1 MAVTEHSPLPTE
13 HYQIMA
19 KIKPFKAVRPAP
31 DKVALVTCRT
41 YDDYSSAE
49 LAAWLDF
56 NPYSFLHVIHPAYAN
71 AQKVSLEKRFKAVA
85 NKYQDFKHDQ
95 ILIEEEHPVFYL
107 YEIQSKGQTFTGIIA
122 GTSVKDYQNNVI
134 KKHEDTLQYRV
145 ELFKDYLHQ
154 TNFNTEPVL
163 ITYPDSVEINTFIAL
178 RKKSK
183 PVYEYSTTN
192 KEKHTLWKIDTQ
204 SEIDWLQ
211 EHFEKIPNLYIADGH
226 HRSAS
231 AELLYEQDKHLGNE
245 NLNYFMS
252 FLIAESN
259 VKIYEFNR
267 LIRDL
272 NGLSKDTFI
281 KKLSEHF
288 VIVAKDQE
296 IWKPQNKFEFGM
308 YLDGSFYALFYK
320 HNNNVISSEDEKSIL
335 DNLDAQILYDKVLFP
350 LLGIED
356 LRNDER
362 IDYIPGKQSISVIK
376 DLIDEGEFEVGFML
390 YPSDINEIKALAD
403 NNLIMPPKSTY
414 IEPKF
419 RSGLVVYEL

>member
-1 MAVTEHSPLPTE
+1 
-13 HYQIMA
+13 MA

-49 LAAWLDF
+49 LAAWLSF

-71 AQKVSLEKRFKAVA
+71 TQKITLDKRFKGVA
-85 NKYQDFKHDQ
+85 HKYQDFKDEE
-95 ILIEEEHPVFYL
+95 ILIHEEQPVFYI
-107 YEIQSKGQTFTGIIA
+107 YEIQSKGHVFTGIIA
-122 GTSVKDYQNNVI
+122 GASIDDYQKGRI

-154 TNFNTEPVL
+154 THFNTEPVL
-163 ITYPDSVEINTFIAL
+163 ITYPDSVAINTFIGL
-178 RKKSK
+178 QKKHD
-183 PVYEYSTTN
+183 PIYAFATPN
-192 KEKHTLWKIDTQ
+192 KEKHTLWKIETQ

-211 EHFEKIPNLYIADGH
+211 EHFENIPNLYVADGH

-231 AELLYEQDKHLGNE
+231 AELLFEQDKHLGNE

-259 VKIYEFNR
+259 VKIYEYNR
-267 LIRDL
+267 IIRDL
-272 NGLSKDTFI
+272 NSLTKDEFI
-281 KKLSEHF
+281 KKLSDHF
-288 VIVAKDQE
+288 IIKPKNQE
-296 IWKPQNKFEFGM
+296 LWKPQNKFEFGM

-320 HNNNVISSEDEKSIL
+320 QNQKVTSVLE
-335 DNLDAQILYDKVLFP
+335 NLDAQILYDTVLNP

-362 IDYIPGKQSISVIK
+362 IDYIPGKQSVSVIK
-376 DLIDEGEFEVGFML
+376 DLVDEGEYEVGFML
-390 YPSDINEIKALAD
+390 YPTNMTEIKTIAD
-403 NNLIMPPKSTY
+403 SNLIMPPKSTY

-419 RSGLVVYEL
+419 RNGLVVYEL

>member
-1 MAVTEHSPLPTE
+1 
-13 HYQIMA
+13 MA

-49 LAAWLDF
+49 LAAWLNF

-163 ITYPDSVEINTFIAL
+163 ITYPDSVEINTFITL
-178 RKKSK
+178 RKQSK

-211 EHFEKIPNLYIADGH
+211 EHFENIPNLYIADGH

-231 AELLYEQDKHLGNE
+231 AELLFEQDKHLGNE

-272 NGLSKDTFI
+272 NGLSKETFI

-288 VIVAKDQE
+288 VIVTKDQE

-320 HNNNVISSEDEKSIL
+320 NNSYVISSEVEKSIL

>member
-1 MAVTEHSPLPTE
+1 
-13 HYQIMA
+13 MA
-19 KIKPFKAVRPAP
+19 KIKPFKAVRPAA

-71 AQKVSLEKRFKAVA
+71 AQKVSLDKRFKAVA

-122 GTSVKDYQNNVI
+122 GTSVKDYQDNVI

-211 EHFEKIPNLYIADGH
+211 EHFEGIPNLYIADGH

-272 NGLSKDTFI
+272 NGLCKDDFI
-281 KKLSEHF
+281 KKLSENF
-288 VIVAKDQE
+288 IIKAKDQE

-320 HNNNVISSEDEKSIL
+320 HENQNISSIL
-335 DNLDAQILYDKVLFP
+335 DSLDAQILYNKVLFP
-350 LLGIED
+350 ILGIED

-390 YPSDINEIKALAD
+390 YPSDINEIKVLAD

>member
-1 MAVTEHSPLPTE
+1 
-13 HYQIMA
+13 MA
-19 KIKPFKAVRPAP
+19 KIKPFKAVRPAA

-122 GTSVKDYQNNVI
+122 GTSVKDYQDNVI

-211 EHFEKIPNLYIADGH
+211 EHFEGIPNLYIADGH

-272 NGLSKDTFI
+272 NGLSKDNFI
-281 KKLSEHF
+281 KKLSENF
-288 VIVAKDQE
+288 IIKAKDQE

-320 HNNNVISSEDEKSIL
+320 HKNHNESSIL
-335 DNLDAQILYDKVLFP
+335 DSLDAQILYDKVLLP

-376 DLIDEGEFEVGFML
+376 DLIDEGEFEIGFML
-390 YPSDINEIKALAD
+390 FPSDINEIKALAD

>member
-1 MAVTEHSPLPTE
+1 
-13 HYQIMA
+13 MA
-19 KIKPFKAVRPAP
+19 KIKPFKAVRPAA

-71 AQKVSLEKRFKAVA
+71 AQKVSFEKRFKAVA
-85 NKYQDFKHDQ
+85 NKYQDFKQDQ

-122 GTSVKDYQNNVI
+122 GTSVKDYQDNVI

-211 EHFEKIPNLYIADGH
+211 EHFENIPNLYIADGH

-272 NGLSKDTFI
+272 NGLSKEEFI
-281 KKLSEHF
+281 KKLSENF
-288 VIVAKDQE
+288 IIKAKDQE

-308 YLDGSFYALFYK
+308 YLAGSFYALFYK
-320 HNNNVISSEDEKSIL
+320 HENHNATSVL
-335 DNLDAQILYDKVLFP
+335 DSLDAQILYDKVLFP

>member
-1 MAVTEHSPLPTE
+1 
-13 HYQIMA
+13 MA
-19 KIKPFKAVRPAP
+19 KIKPFKAVRPAA

-122 GTSVKDYQNNVI
+122 GTSVKDYQDNVI

-183 PVYEYSTTN
+183 PVYEYSTPN

-211 EHFEKIPNLYIADGH
+211 EHFEGIPNLYIADGH

-272 NGLSKDTFI
+272 NGLSKDDFI
-281 KKLSEHF
+281 KKLSENF
-288 VIVAKDQE
+288 IIKAKDQE

-320 HNNNVISSEDEKSIL
+320 HENHNESSIL
-335 DNLDAQILYDKVLFP
+335 DSLDAQILYDKVLFP
-350 LLGIED
+350 ILGIED

>member
-1 MAVTEHSPLPTE
+1 
-13 HYQIMA
+13 MA

-85 NKYQDFKHDQ
+85 NKYQDFKQEQ
-95 ILIEEEHPVFYL
+95 ILIEEEHSVFYL

-122 GTSVKDYQNNVI
+122 GASVKDYQNNVI

-178 RKKSK
+178 RKQSK

-204 SEIDWLQ
+204 SEVDWLQ
-211 EHFEKIPNLYIADGH
+211 EHFENIPNLYIADGH

-272 NGLSKDTFI
+272 NGLSKDAFI

-288 VIVAKDQE
+288 VIVAKNQE

-320 HNNNVISSEDEKSIL
+320 HQNTELSNRAESRLGESIL
-335 DNLDAQILYDKVLFP
+335 DNLDSQILYDKVLLP

-362 IDYIPGKQSISVIK
+362 IDYIPGKLSISVIK

>member
-1 MAVTEHSPLPTE
+1 
-13 HYQIMA
+13 MA
-19 KIKPFKAVRPAP
+19 KIKPFKAVRPAA

-122 GTSVKDYQNNVI
+122 GTSVEDYQNNRI

-163 ITYPDSVEINTFIAL
+163 ITYPDSVEINTFISL

-183 PVYEYSTTN
+183 PVYEFSTTN

-272 NGLSKDTFI
+272 NGLSKEEFI
-281 KKLSEHF
+281 KKLSENF
-288 VIVAKDQE
+288 IIKAKDQE

-320 HNNNVISSEDEKSIL
+320 HENHKESSIL
-335 DNLDAQILYDKVLFP
+335 DSLDAQILYDKVLLP

>member
-1 MAVTEHSPLPTE
+1 
-13 HYQIMA
+13 MA
-19 KIKPFKAVRPAP
+19 KIKPFKAVRPAA

-85 NKYQDFKHDQ
+85 NKYQDFKQEQ

-122 GTSVKDYQNNVI
+122 GTSVKDYQDNVI

-211 EHFEKIPNLYIADGH
+211 EHFEGIPNLYIADGH

-272 NGLSKDTFI
+272 NGLSKEEFI
-281 KKLSEHF
+281 KKLSENF
-288 VIVAKDQE
+288 IIKAKDQE

-320 HNNNVISSEDEKSIL
+320 HENHNKSSIL
-335 DNLDAQILYDKVLFP
+335 DSLDAQILYNKVLFP
-350 LLGIED
+350 ILGIED

>member
-1 MAVTEHSPLPTE
+1 
-13 HYQIMA
+13 
-19 KIKPFKAVRPAP
+19 
-31 DKVALVTCRT
+31 ALVTCRT

-85 NKYQDFKHDQ
+85 SKYQDFKQEQ

-178 RKKSK
+178 RKQSK

-204 SEIDWLQ
+204 SEVDWLQ
-211 EHFEKIPNLYIADGH
+211 EHFENIPNLYIADGH

-231 AELLYEQDKHLGNE
+231 AELLFEQDKHLGNE

-320 HNNNVISSEDEKSIL
+320 HQNSELSNRAESRLGESIL

>member
-1 MAVTEHSPLPTE
+1 
-13 HYQIMA
+13 MA

-85 NKYQDFKHDQ
+85 SKYQDFKHDQ

-204 SEIDWLQ
+204 SEVDWLQ
-211 EHFEKIPNLYIADGH
+211 EHFENIPNLYIADGH

-231 AELLYEQDKHLGNE
+231 AELLFEQDKHLGNE

-320 HNNNVISSEDEKSIL
+320 KENHQQASIL

>member
-1 MAVTEHSPLPTE
+1 
-13 HYQIMA
+13 MA
-19 KIKPFKAVRPAP
+19 KIKPFKAVRPAA

-107 YEIQSKGQTFTGIIA
+107 YEIQSKGQNFTGIIA
-122 GTSVKDYQNNVI
+122 GTSVKDYQDNVI

-211 EHFEKIPNLYIADGH
+211 EHFEGIPNLYIADGH

-272 NGLSKDTFI
+272 NGLSKDDFI
-281 KKLSEHF
+281 KKLSENF
-288 VIVAKDQE
+288 IIKAKDQE

-320 HNNNVISSEDEKSIL
+320 HENHKESSIL
-335 DNLDAQILYDKVLFP
+335 DSLDAQILYDKVLLP

>member
-1 MAVTEHSPLPTE
+1 
-13 HYQIMA
+13 MA
-19 KIKPFKAVRPAP
+19 KIKPFKAVRPVA

-71 AQKVSLEKRFKAVA
+71 AQKVSWEKRFKAVA

-183 PVYEYSTTN
+183 PIYEYSTTN

-211 EHFEKIPNLYIADGH
+211 EHFENIPNLYIADGH

-288 VIVAKDQE
+288 VIIAKDQE

-320 HNNNVISSEDEKSIL
+320 HENHIATTVL
-335 DNLDAQILYDKVLFP
+335 DDLDAQILYDKVLFP
-350 LLGIED
+350 ILGIED

>member
-1 MAVTEHSPLPTE
+1 MT
-13 HYQIMA
+13 
-19 KIKPFKAVRPAP
+19 KIIPFKAVRPVA

-49 LAAWLDF
+49 LASWLDY

-71 AQKVSLEKRFKAVA
+71 AQKITLDKRFKGVA
-85 NKYQDFKHDQ
+85 HKYQDFKQ
-95 ILIEEEHPVFYL
+95 EKILFSEEDPVFYL
-107 YEIQSKGQTFTGIIA
+107 YEIQSKGQNFTGIIA
-122 GTSVKDYQNNVI
+122 GTSVEDYRNNVI

-154 TNFNTEPVL
+154 THFNTEPVL
-163 ITYPDSVEINTFIAL
+163 ITYPDSVEINTFISL
-178 RKKSK
+178 RKNSEAI
-183 PVYEYSTTN
+183 YEFSTTT

-204 SEIDWLQ
+204 SEIDFLQ

-231 AELLYEQDKHLGNE
+231 AELLYEQDKHLGNK

-272 NGLSKDTFI
+272 NGLTKDEFL

-288 VIVAKDQE
+288 KIEDKDQE
-296 IWKPQNKFEFGM
+296 LWKPQNKYEFGM

-320 HNNNVISSEDEKSIL
+320 QESHNQISIL
-335 DNLDAQILYDKVLFP
+335 DSLDTQILYDKVLNP

-362 IDYIPGKQSISVIK
+362 IDYIPGKQSIAVIK
-376 DLIDEGEFEVGFML
+376 ELIDEGEFEVGFML
-390 YPSDINEIKALAD
+390 YPSDIKEIKALAD

>member
-19 KIKPFKAVRPAP
+19 KIKPFKAVRPAS

-122 GTSVKDYQNNVI
+122 GTLVKDYQNNVI

-231 AELLYEQDKHLGNE
+231 AELLFEQDKHLGNE

-272 NGLSKDTFI
+272 NGLSKEIFI

-288 VIVAKDQE
+288 VIIAKDQE
-296 IWKPQNKFEFGM
+296 IWKPQNKFEYGM

-320 HNNNVISSEDEKSIL
+320 KENHQQASIL

>member
-1 MAVTEHSPLPTE
+1 
-13 HYQIMA
+13 MA
-19 KIKPFKAVRPAP
+19 KINPFKVVRPAP

-49 LAAWLDF
+49 LAAWLSF
-56 NPYSFLHVIHPAYAN
+56 NPYSFLHVIHPAYAH
-71 AQKVSLEKRFKAVA
+71 AQKITLEKRFKGVA
-85 NKYQDFKHDQ
+85 HKYQDFKDED
-95 ILIEEEHPVFYL
+95 ILIAENSTAFYI
-107 YEIQSKGQTFTGIIA
+107 YEIETKGQLFTGIIA
-122 GTSVKDYQNNVI
+122 GASIADYQNGYI

-154 TNFNTEPVL
+154 THFNTEPVL
-163 ITYPDSVEINTFIAL
+163 ITYPDSIEINTFLSLQKQQQPI
-178 RKKSK
+178 
-183 PVYEYSTTN
+183 YSFATPN
-192 KEKHTLWKIDTQ
+192 KEKHTLWKLDTQ
-204 SEIDWLQ
+204 TEMDWLV
-211 EHFEKIPNLYIADGH
+211 EHFDKIPNLYIADGH

-252 FLIAESN
+252 FLIAEST
-259 VKIYEFNR
+259 VKIYEYNR
-267 LIRDL
+267 LVRDL
-272 NGLSKDTFI
+272 NGLSKDDFI
-281 KKLSEHF
+281 KKLAEHF
-288 VIVAKDQE
+288 IIKTKDQE
-296 IWKPQNKFEFGM
+296 LWKPQNKFEFGM

-320 HNNNVISSEDEKSIL
+320 HEQHDESSLLNS
-335 DNLDAQILYDKVLFP
+335 LDAQILYATVLHP

-362 IDYIPGKQSISVIK
+362 IDYIPGKQSIAIIK
-376 DLIDEGEFEVGFML
+376 ELVDEGEFQVGFML

-419 RSGLVVYEL
+419 RNGLVVYEL

>member
-1 MAVTEHSPLPTE
+1 
-13 HYQIMA
+13 MA
-19 KIKPFKAVRPAP
+19 KIKPFKAVRSAP

-107 YEIQSKGQTFTGIIA
+107 YEIQSKGHTFTGIIA

-272 NGLSKDTFI
+272 NGLNKEEFI
-281 KKLSEHF
+281 KKLSENF
-288 VIVAKDQE
+288 IIKAKDQE

-320 HNNNVISSEDEKSIL
+320 HENHIATTVL
-335 DNLDAQILYDKVLFP
+335 DDLDAQILYDKVLFP
-350 LLGIED
+350 ILGIED

>member
-1 MAVTEHSPLPTE
+1 
-13 HYQIMA
+13 MA
-19 KIKPFKAVRPAP
+19 KIKPFKAVRPVA

-122 GTSVKDYQNNVI
+122 GTSVKDYQDNVI

-211 EHFEKIPNLYIADGH
+211 EHFENIPNLYIADGH

-272 NGLSKDTFI
+272 NGLSKEEFI
-281 KKLSEHF
+281 KKLSENF
-288 VIVAKDQE
+288 IIKAKDQE

-308 YLDGSFYALFYK
+308 YLAGSFYALFYK
-320 HNNNVISSEDEKSIL
+320 HENHNATSVL
-335 DNLDAQILYDKVLFP
+335 DSLDAQILYDKVLFP

>member
-1 MAVTEHSPLPTE
+1 
-13 HYQIMA
+13 MA
-19 KIKPFKAVRPAP
+19 KIKPFKAVRPVA

-122 GTSVKDYQNNVI
+122 GTSVKDYQDNVI

-272 NGLSKDTFI
+272 NGLNKEEFI
-281 KKLSEHF
+281 KKLSDNF
-288 VIVAKDQE
+288 VIKAKDQE

-320 HNNNVISSEDEKSIL
+320 HENHIATTVL
-335 DNLDAQILYDKVLFP
+335 DDLDAQILYDKVLFP
-350 LLGIED
+350 ILGIED